1 VNAIAR
7 LREKRGWLS
16 LRCCPARQPE
26 EGKRMKLFLRAELK
40 LHRNCAGFF
49 LNRWKRMEKV
59 PYREIKQM
67 GDISS
72 CVSFLLP
79 HNAPHRFTLNILS
92 SKIVGAE

>member
-1 VNAIAR
+1 
-7 LREKRGWLS
+7 
-16 LRCCPARQPE
+16 
-26 EGKRMKLFLRAELK
+26 MKLFLRAELNP
-40 LHRNCAGFF
+40 HSNCARFF
-49 LNRWKRMEKV
+49 LNRWKSTEKV

-67 GDISS
+67 GDIFS